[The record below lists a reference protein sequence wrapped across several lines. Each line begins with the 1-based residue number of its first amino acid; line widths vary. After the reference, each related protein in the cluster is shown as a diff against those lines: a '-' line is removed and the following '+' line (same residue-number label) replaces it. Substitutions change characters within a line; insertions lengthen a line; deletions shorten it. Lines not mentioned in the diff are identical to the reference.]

1 MVVKLPT
8 TRGKLTDNQML
19 SDLTWLRVGGPAE
32 YFFQPSDL
40 EDLKYFLSNVPDNI
54 SLFPIGVGSNLLVR
68 DGGIKGVVIRLGKG
82 FNSVEVS
89 NGLVVAGAAALDSFV
104 ARRAADNGYDL
115 TFLRTIPGSIGGALK
130 MNAGCY
136 GKYISDYFV
145 SAKAVN
151 RSGEV
156 VKLEKTD
163 VLFSYRNTDLSADL
177 VVVSVTF
184 APPSGEVA
192 ALYEKMRIQKEKRDS
207 EQPTK
212 EITAGSTFRNPC
224 GFSSSGHINED
235 HEFKAW
241 KVIEDAGLR
250 GFQMGAAKMHE
261 KHPNFLTNTGGAT
274 ASELEEF
281 GELVRKRVFKDSG
294 IDLKWEIIRVGG
306 PLNDVFKRRKS
317 P

>member
-1 MVVKLPT
+1 MVVKLPK

-40 EDLKYFLSNVPDNI
+40 EDLMYFLSNVPDNI

-192 ALYEKMRIQKEKRDS
+192 ALYEKMRVQKEKRDS

-250 GFQMGAAKMHE
+250 GVQMGAAKMHE

-281 GELVRKRVFKDSG
+281 GEMVRKRVFKNSG
-294 IDLKWEIIRVGG
+294 IDLKWEVIRVGD
-306 PLNDVFKRRKS
+306 P
-317 P
+317 

>member
-1 MVVKLPT
+1 MVVKLPK

-40 EDLKYFLSNVPDNI
+40 EDLMYFLSNVPDNI

-192 ALYEKMRIQKEKRDS
+192 ALYEKMRVQKEKRDS

-250 GFQMGAAKMHE
+250 GVQMGAAKMHE

-281 GELVRKRVFKDSG
+281 GEMVRKKVFKNSG
-294 IDLKWEIIRVGG
+294 IDLKWEIIRVGD
-306 PLNDVFKRRKS
+306 P
-317 P
+317 

>member
-1 MVVKLPT
+1 MVVKLPK

-40 EDLKYFLSNVPDNI
+40 EDLMYFLSNMPDNM

-82 FNSVEVS
+82 FNSIEVS
-89 NGLVVAGAAALDSFV
+89 NGLVVAGAAALDSVV

-163 VLFSYRNTDLSADL
+163 VLFSYRNTDLSSDL

-184 APPSGEVA
+184 APPSGKVEV
-192 ALYEKMRIQKEKRDS
+192 LYEKMRIQKEKRDS

-281 GELVRKRVFKDSG
+281 GELVRKRVFKNSG
-294 IDLKWEIIRVGG
+294 IDLKWEIIRVGE
-306 PLNDVFKRRKS
+306 S
-317 P
+317 

>member
-184 APPSGEVA
+184 APPSGAVA

-294 IDLKWEIIRVGG
+294 IDLKWEIIRVGD
-306 PLNDVFKRRKS
+306 P
-317 P
+317 

>member
-40 EDLKYFLSNVPDNI
+40 EDLMYFLSNVPDNI

-250 GFQMGAAKMHE
+250 GVQMGAAKMHE

-281 GELVRKRVFKDSG
+281 GEMVRKRVFKNSG
-294 IDLKWEIIRVGG
+294 IDLKWEIIRVGD
-306 PLNDVFKRRKS
+306 P
-317 P
+317 

>member
-19 SDLTWLRVGGPAE
+19 SDITWLRVGGPAE

-40 EDLKYFLSNVPDNI
+40 EDLMYFLSNVPDNI

-89 NGLVVAGAAALDSFV
+89 NGLVVAGAAALDSLV

-145 SAKAVN
+145 SAKAVS

-163 VLFSYRNTDLSADL
+163 VFFSYRNTDLSADL

-281 GELVRKRVFKDSG
+281 GELVRKRVFKNSG
-294 IDLKWEIIRVGG
+294 IDLEWEIIRVGD
-306 PLNDVFKRRKS
+306 P
-317 P
+317 

>member
-1 MVVKLPT
+1 MVVTLPT

-40 EDLKYFLSNVPDNI
+40 EDLMYFLSNVPDNI

-163 VLFSYRNTDLSADL
+163 VLFSYRNTNLSSDL

-281 GELVRKRVFKDSG
+281 GELVRKRVFKNSG
-294 IDLKWEIIRVGG
+294 IDLKWEIIRVGD
-306 PLNDVFKRRKS
+306 P
-317 P
+317 

>member
-1 MVVKLPT
+1 MVVKLPK

-40 EDLKYFLSNVPDNI
+40 EDLMYFLSNVPDDI

-156 VKLEKTD
+156 VKLEKPD

-192 ALYEKMRIQKEKRDS
+192 ALYEKMRVQKEKRDS

-281 GELVRKRVFKDSG
+281 GELVSKRVFKNSG
-294 IDLKWEIIRVGG
+294 IDLKWEIIRVGD
-306 PLNDVFKRRKS
+306 P
-317 P
+317 

>member
-1 MVVKLPT
+1 MVVKFPK
-8 TRGKLTDNQML
+8 TRGKLTDNQTL

-40 EDLKYFLSNVPDNI
+40 EDLMHFLSKMPDKI

-250 GFQMGAAKMHE
+250 GVQMGAAKMHE

-281 GELVRKRVFKDSG
+281 GELVRKRVFKNSG
-294 IDLKWEIIRVGG
+294 IDLKWEIIRVGD
-306 PLNDVFKRRKS
+306 P
-317 P
+317 

>member
-1 MVVKLPT
+1 MIVKLPT

-19 SDLTWLRVGGPAE
+19 SALTWLRVGGPAE

-40 EDLKYFLSNVPDNI
+40 EDLMYFLSNVPDNI

-89 NGLVVAGAAALDSFV
+89 NGLVVAGAAALDSLV

-281 GELVRKRVFKDSG
+281 GELVRKRVFKNSG
-294 IDLKWEIIRVGG
+294 IDLKWEIIRVGD
-306 PLNDVFKRRKS
+306 P
-317 P
+317 

>member
-40 EDLKYFLSNVPDNI
+40 EDLMYFLSNVPDNI
-54 SLFPIGVGSNLLVR
+54 SLFPIGVVSNLLVR

-241 KVIEDAGLR
+241 KVIENAGLR

-281 GELVRKRVFKDSG
+281 GELVRKRVFKNSG
-294 IDLKWEIIRVGG
+294 IDLEWEIIRVGD
-306 PLNDVFKRRKS
+306 P
-317 P
+317 

>member
-1 MVVKLPT
+1 MFVKLPK

-40 EDLKYFLSNVPDNI
+40 EDLMYFLSKLPENI
-54 SLFPIGVGSNLLVR
+54 SVFPIGVGSNLLVR

-151 RSGEV
+151 RRGEV

-163 VLFSYRNTDLSADL
+163 VLFSYRNTDLSSDL

-184 APPSGEVA
+184 APPSGEVE

-281 GELVRKRVFKDSG
+281 GEVVRKRVFKNSG
-294 IDLKWEIIRVGG
+294 IDLKWEIIRVGD
-306 PLNDVFKRRKS
+306 P
-317 P
+317 

>member
-1 MVVKLPT
+1 MFFKLPK

-40 EDLKYFLSNVPDNI
+40 EDLMYFLSKLPENI

-163 VLFSYRNTDLSADL
+163 VLFSYRNTDLSSDL

-184 APPSGEVA
+184 APPSGEVE

-224 GFSSSGHINED
+224 GFSSSGQINED
-235 HEFKAW
+235 HDFKAW

-281 GELVRKRVFKDSG
+281 GELVRKRVFKNSG
-294 IDLKWEIIRVGG
+294 IDLKWEIIRVGD
-306 PLNDVFKRRKS
+306 P
-317 P
+317 

>member
-1 MVVKLPT
+1 M
-8 TRGKLTDNQML
+8 G
-19 SDLTWLRVGGPAE
+19 
-32 YFFQPSDL
+32 
-40 EDLKYFLSNVPDNI
+40 
-54 SLFPIGVGSNLLVR
+54 

-82 FNSVEVS
+82 FNSVEIS

-281 GELVRKRVFKDSG
+281 GELVRKRVFKNSG
-294 IDLKWEIIRVGG
+294 IDLKWEIIRVGD
-306 PLNDVFKRRKS
+306 P
-317 P
+317 

>member
-1 MVVKLPT
+1 MFVKLPK

-40 EDLKYFLSNVPDNI
+40 EDLMYFLSKLPENI

-136 GKYISDYFV
+136 GKYVSDYFV

-163 VLFSYRNTDLSADL
+163 VLFSYRNTDLSSDL

-184 APPSGEVA
+184 APPSGEVE

-224 GFSSSGHINED
+224 GFSSSGQINED
-235 HEFKAW
+235 HDFKAW

-281 GELVRKRVFKDSG
+281 GEVVRKRVFKNSG
-294 IDLKWEIIRVGG
+294 IDLKWEIIRVGD
-306 PLNDVFKRRKS
+306 P
-317 P
+317 

>member
-1 MVVKLPT
+1 MVVKLPK

-40 EDLKYFLSNVPDNI
+40 EDLMYFLSNVPDNI

-151 RSGEV
+151 RNGEV

-163 VLFSYRNTDLSADL
+163 VLFSYRNTDLSSDI
-177 VVVSVTF
+177 VVTSVTF
-184 APPSGEVA
+184 APPSEEIEV
-192 ALYEKMRIQKEKRDS
+192 LHEKMRIQKEKRDS

-224 GFSSSGHINED
+224 GFSSSGQINED

-281 GELVRKRVFKDSG
+281 GELVRKKVFKNSG
-294 IDLKWEIIRVGG
+294 IDLKWEIIRIGD
-306 PLNDVFKRRKS
+306 PLK
-317 P
+317 

>member
-1 MVVKLPT
+1 MVVKLPK

-40 EDLKYFLSNVPDNI
+40 EDLMYFLSNLPDNI

-250 GFQMGAAKMHE
+250 GVQMGAAKMHE
-261 KHPNFLTNTGGAT
+261 KHLNFLTNTGGAT

-281 GELVRKRVFKDSG
+281 GEMVRKRVFKNSG
-294 IDLKWEIIRVGG
+294 IDLKWEIIRVGD
-306 PLNDVFKRRKS
+306 P
-317 P
+317 

>member
-40 EDLKYFLSNVPDNI
+40 EDLMYFLSNVPDNI

-104 ARRAADNGYDL
+104 ARRAADSGYDL

-281 GELVRKRVFKDSG
+281 GELVRKRVFKNSG
-294 IDLKWEIIRVGG
+294 IDLKWEIIRVGD
-306 PLNDVFKRRKS
+306 P
-317 P
+317 

>member
-1 MVVKLPT
+1 MVVKLPK

-40 EDLKYFLSNVPDNI
+40 EDLMYFLSNVPDNI

-281 GELVRKRVFKDSG
+281 GEMVRKKVFKNSG
-294 IDLKWEIIRVGG
+294 IDLKWEIIRVGD
-306 PLNDVFKRRKS
+306 P
-317 P
+317 

>member
-40 EDLKYFLSNVPDNI
+40 EDLMYFLSNVPDNI

-163 VLFSYRNTDLSADL
+163 VLFSYRNTDLSDDL

-281 GELVRKRVFKDSG
+281 GELVRKRVFKNSG
-294 IDLKWEIIRVGG
+294 IDLKWEIIRVGD
-306 PLNDVFKRRKS
+306 P
-317 P
+317 

>member
-40 EDLKYFLSNVPDNI
+40 KDLMYFLSNVPDNI

-82 FNSVEVS
+82 FNSFEVS

-156 VKLEKTD
+156 VTLEKTD

-224 GFSSSGHINED
+224 GFSSSGYINED

-281 GELVRKRVFKDSG
+281 GELVRKRVFKNSG
-294 IDLKWEIIRVGG
+294 IDLEWEIIRVGD
-306 PLNDVFKRRKS
+306 P
-317 P
+317 

>member
-1 MVVKLPT
+1 MFVKPPK

-19 SDLTWLRVGGPAE
+19 SELTWLRVGGPAE

-40 EDLKYFLSNVPDNI
+40 EDLMYFLSNLPENI

-82 FNSVEVS
+82 FNSVEIS

-145 SAKAVN
+145 AAKAVN

-156 VKLEKTD
+156 VELEKTD
-163 VLFSYRNTDLSADL
+163 VLFSYRNTDLPSDL

-184 APPSGEVA
+184 APPSGEVE

-224 GFSSSGHINED
+224 GFSSFGHINED

-241 KVIEDAGLR
+241 RVIEDAGLR

-281 GELVRKRVFKDSG
+281 GEVVRKRVFNNSG
-294 IDLKWEIIRVGG
+294 IDLKWEIIRVGD
-306 PLNDVFKRRKS
+306 P
-317 P
+317 

>member
-1 MVVKLPT
+1 MFVKLPK

-40 EDLKYFLSNVPDNI
+40 EDLMYFLSKLPENI

-163 VLFSYRNTDLSADL
+163 VLFSYRNTDLSSDL

-184 APPSGEVA
+184 APPSGEVE

-281 GELVRKRVFKDSG
+281 GEVVRKRVFKNSG
-294 IDLKWEIIRVGG
+294 IDLKWEIIRVGD
-306 PLNDVFKRRKS
+306 P
-317 P
+317 

>member
-1 MVVKLPT
+1 MFVKLPK

-19 SDLTWLRVGGPAE
+19 SELTWLRVGGPAE

-40 EDLKYFLSNVPDNI
+40 EDLMCFLSKLPENI
-54 SLFPIGVGSNLLVR
+54 SIFPIGVGSNILVR
-68 DGGIKGVVIRLGKG
+68 DGGIKGVVIRLGKN

-163 VLFSYRNTDLSADL
+163 VLFSYRNTDLSSDL

-184 APPSGEVA
+184 APPSGEVE

-281 GELVRKRVFKDSG
+281 GEVVRKRVFNNSG
-294 IDLKWEIIRVGG
+294 IDLKWEIIRVGD
-306 PLNDVFKRRKS
+306 P
-317 P
+317 

>member
-1 MVVKLPT
+1 MVKFPKI
-8 TRGKLTDNQML
+8 RGKLTDNQML

-32 YFFQPSDL
+32 YFFQPADL
-40 EDLKYFLSNVPDNI
+40 EDLMYFLSNMPDNI

-89 NGLVVAGAAALDSFV
+89 DGLVVAGAAALDSFV

-136 GKYISDYFV
+136 GKYIADYFV

-151 RSGEV
+151 RKGKV
-156 VKLEKTD
+156 IQLEKTD
-163 VLFSYRNTDLSADL
+163 VLFSYRNTDLSSDL

-184 APPSGEVA
+184 AAPSGKVE

-224 GFSSSGHINED
+224 GFSSSGHINDD
-235 HEFKAW
+235 HELKAW

-281 GELVRKRVFKDSG
+281 GELVRKRVFKNSG
-294 IDLKWEIIRVGG
+294 IDLMWEIIRVGD
-306 PLNDVFKRRKS
+306 P
-317 P
+317 

>member
-40 EDLKYFLSNVPDNI
+40 EDLMYFLSNVPDNI

-224 GFSSSGHINED
+224 GFSSSGHINL
-235 HEFKAW
+235 
-241 KVIEDAGLR
+241 V
-250 GFQMGAAKMHE
+250 
-261 KHPNFLTNTGGAT
+261 
-274 ASELEEF
+274 LEYF
-281 GELVRKRVFKDSG
+281 DSFYFESC
-294 IDLKWEIIRVGG
+294 K
-306 PLNDVFKRRKS
+306 
-317 P
+317 

>member
-1 MVVKLPT
+1 MSIDMFVKLPK

-40 EDLKYFLSNVPDNI
+40 EDLMYFLSKLPENI

-163 VLFSYRNTDLSADL
+163 VLFSYRNTDLSSDL

-184 APPSGEVA
+184 APPSGEVE

-235 HEFKAW
+235 NDFKAW

-281 GELVRKRVFKDSG
+281 GEVVRKRVFKNSG
-294 IDLKWEIIRVGG
+294 IDLKWEIIRVGD
-306 PLNDVFKRRKS
+306 P
-317 P
+317 

>member
-1 MVVKLPT
+1 MVVKLPK

-281 GELVRKRVFKDSG
+281 GELVRKRVFKNSG
-294 IDLKWEIIRVGG
+294 IDLKWEIIRVGD
-306 PLNDVFKRRKS
+306 P
-317 P
+317 

>member
-1 MVVKLPT
+1 MVKFPKI
-8 TRGKLTDNQML
+8 RGKLTDNQML
-19 SDLTWLRVGGPAE
+19 SNLTWLRVGGPAE
-32 YFFQPSDL
+32 YFFQPVDL
-40 EDLKYFLSNVPDNI
+40 EDLMYFLSNMPDNI

-136 GKYISDYFV
+136 GKYIADYFV

-151 RSGEV
+151 RKGKV
-156 VKLEKTD
+156 IQLEKTD
-163 VLFSYRNTDLSADL
+163 VLFSYRNTDLSSDL

-184 APPSGEVA
+184 AAPSGEVG

-235 HEFKAW
+235 HELKAW

-250 GFQMGAAKMHE
+250 GFQMGAAKMNE

-281 GELVRKRVFKDSG
+281 GELVRKRVFKNSG
-294 IDLKWEIIRVGG
+294 IDLIWEIIRVGD
-306 PLNDVFKRRKS
+306 P
-317 P
+317 

>member
-1 MVVKLPT
+1 MFVKLPK

-40 EDLKYFLSNVPDNI
+40 EDLMYFLSKLPENI

-156 VKLEKTD
+156 VKLEKND
-163 VLFSYRNTDLSADL
+163 VLFSYRNTDLSSDL

-184 APPSGEVA
+184 APPSGEVE

-281 GELVRKRVFKDSG
+281 GEVVRKRVFKNSG
-294 IDLKWEIIRVGG
+294 IDLKWEIIRVGD
-306 PLNDVFKRRKS
+306 P
-317 P
+317 

>member
-1 MVVKLPT
+1 MFVKLPK

-40 EDLKYFLSNVPDNI
+40 EDLMYFLSKLPENI

-163 VLFSYRNTDLSADL
+163 VLFSYRNTDLSSDL

-184 APPSGEVA
+184 SPPSGEVE
-192 ALYEKMRIQKEKRDS
+192 ALHEKMRIQKEKRDS

-281 GELVRKRVFKDSG
+281 GEVVRKRVFKNSG
-294 IDLKWEIIRVGG
+294 IDLKWEIIRVGD
-306 PLNDVFKRRKS
+306 P
-317 P
+317 

>member
-1 MVVKLPT
+1 MVVKLPK

-40 EDLKYFLSNVPDNI
+40 EDLIYFLSNVPDNI

-145 SAKAVN
+145 SANAVN
-151 RSGEV
+151 RNGEV

-281 GELVRKRVFKDSG
+281 GELVRKRVFKNSG
-294 IDLKWEIIRVGG
+294 IDLKWEIIRVGD
-306 PLNDVFKRRKS
+306 P
-317 P
+317 

>member
-40 EDLKYFLSNVPDNI
+40 EDLMYFLSNVPDNI

-163 VLFSYRNTDLSADL
+163 VLFSYRNTDLSSDL

-184 APPSGEVA
+184 APPTGEVEV
-192 ALYEKMRIQKEKRDS
+192 LHEKMRIQKEKRDS

-281 GELVRKRVFKDSG
+281 GELVRKRVFKNSG
-294 IDLKWEIIRVGG
+294 IDLKWEIIRVGD
-306 PLNDVFKRRKS
+306 P
-317 P
+317 

>member
-1 MVVKLPT
+1 MTVDMVVKFPK

-40 EDLKYFLSNVPDNI
+40 EDLMYFLSNVPDNI

-145 SAKAVN
+145 SANAVN
-151 RSGEV
+151 RNGEV

-163 VLFSYRNTDLSADL
+163 VLFSYRNTDLSSDI
-177 VVVSVTF
+177 VVTSVTF
-184 APPSGEVA
+184 APPSEEIEV
-192 ALYEKMRIQKEKRDS
+192 LHEKMRIQKEKRDS
-207 EQPTK
+207 EQPTR

-224 GFSSSGHINED
+224 GFSSSGQINED

-281 GELVRKRVFKDSG
+281 GELVRKKVFKNSG
-294 IDLKWEIIRVGG
+294 IDLKWEIIRVGD
-306 PLNDVFKRRKS
+306 PLK
-317 P
+317 

>member
-8 TRGKLTDNQML
+8 TRGKLTDNQIL

-40 EDLKYFLSNVPDNI
+40 EDLMYFLSNVPDNI

-184 APPSGEVA
+184 APPSGEVE

-281 GELVRKRVFKDSG
+281 GELVRKRVFKNSG
-294 IDLKWEIIRVGG
+294 IDLKWEIIRVGD
-306 PLNDVFKRRKS
+306 P
-317 P
+317 

>member
-1 MVVKLPT
+1 MFFKLPK

-40 EDLKYFLSNVPDNI
+40 EDLMYFLSKLPENI

-115 TFLRTIPGSIGGALK
+115 TFLRTIPGCVGGALK

-163 VLFSYRNTDLSADL
+163 VLFSYRNTDLSSDL

-184 APPSGEVA
+184 APPSGEVE
-192 ALYEKMRIQKEKRDS
+192 ALHEKMRIQKEKRDS

-235 HEFKAW
+235 HDFKAW

-281 GELVRKRVFKDSG
+281 GEVVRKRVFKNSG
-294 IDLKWEIIRVGG
+294 IDLKWEIIRVGD
-306 PLNDVFKRRKS
+306 P
-317 P
+317 

>member
-1 MVVKLPT
+1 MVVKLPK
-8 TRGKLTDNQML
+8 TRGKLTENQML

-40 EDLKYFLSNVPDNI
+40 EDLMYFLSNVPDDI

-104 ARRAADNGYDL
+104 ARTAADNGYDL

-250 GFQMGAAKMHE
+250 GVQMGAAKMHE

-281 GELVRKRVFKDSG
+281 GEMVRKKVFKNSG
-294 IDLKWEIIRVGG
+294 IDLKWEIIRVGD
-306 PLNDVFKRRKS
+306 P
-317 P
+317 

>member
-1 MVVKLPT
+1 MFFKLPK

-40 EDLKYFLSNVPDNI
+40 EDLMYFLSKLPENI

-163 VLFSYRNTDLSADL
+163 VLFSYRNTDLSSDL

-184 APPSGEVA
+184 APPSGEVE

-235 HEFKAW
+235 HDFKAW

-281 GELVRKRVFKDSG
+281 GEVVRKRVFNNSG
-294 IDLKWEIIRVGG
+294 IDLKWEIIRVGD
-306 PLNDVFKRRKS
+306 P
-317 P
+317 

>member
-40 EDLKYFLSNVPDNI
+40 EDLMYFLSNVPDNI

-281 GELVRKRVFKDSG
+281 GELVRKRVFKNSG
-294 IDLKWEIIRVGG
+294 IDLKWEIIRIGD
-306 PLNDVFKRRKS
+306 PLK
-317 P
+317 